1 MQLFLCSTA
10 ASKPKR
16 LCAVVDVAT
25 KLLSLVDEYPVI
37 SQYLCTACKT
47 HLWMTFSGFGRNYPI
62 LVPPSSAFS
71 LWSQLPTLWSS
82 MTGLFGVH
90 HGSDGMYWES
100 RESSRDAT
108 CLDSSINGVRS
119 SQLLI
124 QGSTISPLHGPP
136 HCSQAANKP
145 LTGRCLLSLSSVL
158 LSTLVTANGL
168 QLIGIEL
175 GSLPPS

>member
-1 MQLFLCSTA
+1 
-10 ASKPKR
+10 
-16 LCAVVDVAT
+16 
-25 KLLSLVDEYPVI
+25 
-37 SQYLCTACKT
+37 
-47 HLWMTFSGFGRNYPI
+47 
-62 LVPPSSAFS
+62 
-71 LWSQLPTLWSS
+71 

-158 LSTLVTANGL
+158 LSTLVTANGTGFL
-168 QLIGIEL
+168 LSPPHRLPPGR
-175 GSLPPS
+175 STAHWHRAWLPPSQLTVPHSTGRFVCLHSIPYLFLQSPQLFGQASCSFLTSAKYWSACEVLSPLLSVLLVHCPAFP